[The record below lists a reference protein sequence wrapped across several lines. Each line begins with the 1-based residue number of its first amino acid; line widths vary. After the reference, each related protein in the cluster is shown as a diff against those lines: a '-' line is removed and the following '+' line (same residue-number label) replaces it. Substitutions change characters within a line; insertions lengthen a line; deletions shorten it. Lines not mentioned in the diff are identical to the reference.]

1 MMREMKSRDIDLRL
15 KGKVSPGNLSEMEVS
30 PLKGG
35 YEEFKNLKDIELATR
50 LFQATYERAGTP
62 MIDERI
68 AFAYRYD
75 SMINH

>member
-1 MMREMKSRDIDLRL
+1 
-15 KGKVSPGNLSEMEVS
+15 MEVS